1 MRTSRRA
8 ATDAKPATRLFEGT
22 PPSPDQRRAAGKALR
37 ERVPRERHAEWKASA
52 RRPDPIEILIASNR
66 GRLPELVPIRHAR
79 MLTSPFAFL
88 RGSAAVMASDLSR
101 TPSTGIRVQACGD
114 CHLMNFGAFATPER
128 QLIFSINDFDETL
141 PAPWEWDLKRLA
153 ASFVVA
159 GRYINLKEREARA
172 AAESAVRSYRRRMAR
187 YAEMRAFD
195 LWYDHID
202 VEQVIASLPRAAQRR
217 LGARLEKAPARS
229 GAAHAFPKLAERNG
243 RHPRIKHAPPLMFHL
258 QQHQRKAARDN
269 ILRALKMYRSTLDD
283 HYRVLLDRF
292 RLCDLAIKVVGV
304 GSVGTRCMVAL
315 FMAAGDDPLFLQV
328 KQANASVLEPH
339 AGKSAYANHGQ
350 RVVMGQRLMQS
361 ASDMMLGWTVGR
373 LFGCHY
379 YVRQLRDMKVSAIVE
394 TMEPETLKVYG
405 RLCGWTLAWAHA
417 RSGDPARIAGYLGKS
432 DVFDQAMVE
441 FASAYADQTESDYE
455 LMREAARAGRLEVA
469 AIE

>member
-8 ATDAKPATRLFEGT
+8 AADAKPATRLFEGT

-37 ERVPRERHAEWKASA
+37 ERVPRERHADWKASA

-88 RGSAAVMASDLSR
+88 RGSSAVMASDLSR

-159 GRYINLKEREARA
+159 GRYIDLRERDTRA
-172 AAESAVRSYRRRMAR
+172 AAASTVRSYRRRMTR
-187 YAEMRAFD
+187 YAEMRAFE

-202 VEQVIASLPRAAQRR
+202 LEEVLASLPSAAQKR
-217 LGARLEKAPARS
+217 LAARIEKARERS
-229 GAAHAFPKLAERNG
+229 VVEHDFPKLAEHSGNQS
-243 RHPRIKHAPPLMFHL
+243 RIKHDPPLMFHL
-258 QQHQRKAARDN
+258 PRHQRANARAS
-269 ILRALKMYRSTLDD
+269 ILRALETYRLTLDD

-292 RLCDLAIKVVGV
+292 RLHDLAMKVVGV
-304 GSVGTRCMVAL
+304 GSVGTTCLVAL
-315 FMAAGDDPLFLQV
+315 FLASGQDPLFLQV
-328 KQANASVLEPH
+328 KQANASVLEPF
-339 AGKSAYANHGQ
+339 AGRSAYRNHGQ
-350 RVVMGQRLMQS
+350 RVVMGQRLMQA
-361 ASDMMLGWTVGR
+361 ASDMMLGWTVGP

-405 RLCGWTLAWAHA
+405 
-417 RSGDPARIAGYLGKS
+417 
-432 DVFDQAMVE
+432 
-441 FASAYADQTESDYE
+441 
-455 LMREAARAGRLEVA
+455 
-469 AIE
+469 